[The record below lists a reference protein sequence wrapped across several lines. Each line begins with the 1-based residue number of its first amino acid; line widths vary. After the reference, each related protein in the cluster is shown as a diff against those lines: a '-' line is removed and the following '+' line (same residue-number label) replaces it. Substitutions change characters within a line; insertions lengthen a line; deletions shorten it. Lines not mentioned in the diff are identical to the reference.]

1 MEHQFY
7 SQQNF
12 RADAMVTWVYRNKS
26 IFIRHVV
33 AVQAEVDKISREYD
47 HKDENDRIYRQEV
60 RDKMVPIKSIFK
72 ETSRSQPESL
82 VARNVL
88 EDCVFDLKIS
98 GRARKFFLKEWITRK
113 SVSMGQISCKFR

>member
-1 MEHQFY
+1 
-7 SQQNF
+7 
-12 RADAMVTWVYRNKS
+12 VYRNKS